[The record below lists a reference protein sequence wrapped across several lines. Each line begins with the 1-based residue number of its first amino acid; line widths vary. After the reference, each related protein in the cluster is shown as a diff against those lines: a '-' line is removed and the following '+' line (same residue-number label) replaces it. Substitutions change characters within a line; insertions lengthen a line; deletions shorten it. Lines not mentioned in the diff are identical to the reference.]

1 MSVFYTPVYIKMIK
15 DIIII
20 ILIINSIIIYTSNR
34 FVHQSFIPFII
45 ILLIILQSSLNM
57 LITNNYLN
65 TLAGIRWILPVL
77 LCFLIINQ
85 IDQRNM
91 KSIIK
96 ILVKLLV
103 VHFLFQLVQNLYYT
117 TALASTIGASSIFG
131 VVGRPGGLFHNPN
144 GGALFS
150 CLVYYYLSNYDCVS
164 RKYLYKI
171 LCIISII
178 FTASATGMLILL
190 FLIAINFIY
199 RYHLEKILVIFLPFV
214 FIFSL
219 INIGYLSGRGAG
231 IYEGS
236 LGQRAK
242 LLYSAVS
249 EMSLIPLNFGSATST
264 AFILRKMGLNIETI
278 AADSTITA
286 ILVNFGL
293 WGLIVLLLVYVYTLY
308 ASLKIYDKKGISLAV
323 LFLLTSMTM
332 MVFEFFPVNLLLAIT
347 FSTIIVKNNY
357 MRHLS
362 R

>member
-1 MSVFYTPVYIKMIK
+1 
-15 DIIII
+15 
-20 ILIINSIIIYTSNR
+20 
-34 FVHQSFIPFII
+34 
-45 ILLIILQSSLNM
+45 M

-77 LCFLIINQ
+77 LCFLIIRQ
-85 IDQRNM
+85 IDQKNM
-91 KSIIK
+91 KSIIN

-103 VHFLFQLVQNLYYT
+103 VHVLFQLVQNLYYT
-117 TALASTIGASSIFG
+117 TALASTTGASSIFG
-131 VVGRPGGLFHNPN
+131 VVGRPGGLFYNPN
-144 GGALFS
+144 SGAIFS

-164 RKYLYKI
+164 RKQLYIYKI

-190 FLIAINFIY
+190 SLITINFIY
-199 RYHLEKILVIFLPFV
+199 GHRLQKLLFIFLPFV
-214 FIFSL
+214 MIFSL
-219 INIGYLSGRGAG
+219 VNIGFLSGRGVG
-231 IYEGS
+231 LIEES
-236 LGQRAK
+236 LGRRAN

-264 AFILRKMGLNIETI
+264 AFTLSNMGVNIETI
-278 AADSTITA
+278 AADSTVTA

-293 WGLIVLLLVYVYTLY
+293 WGLIVLLFIYVYPLY
-308 ASLKIYDKKGISLAV
+308 VSLKNYDKKGISLTV
-323 LFLLTSMTM
+323 LFLLTSMTG

>member
-1 MSVFYTPVYIKMIK
+1 
-15 DIIII
+15 
-20 ILIINSIIIYTSNR
+20 
-34 FVHQSFIPFII
+34 
-45 ILLIILQSSLNM
+45 M

-77 LCFLIINQ
+77 LCFLIIRQ
-85 IDQRNM
+85 IDQKNM
-91 KSIIK
+91 ESIIN
-96 ILVKLLV
+96 IVVKLFIL
-103 VHFLFQLVQNLYYT
+103 HFIFQLVQNLYYT
-117 TALASTIGASSIFG
+117 TTLGTTLGASSIFG
-131 VVGRPGGLFHNPN
+131 VVGRPGGLFYNPN
-144 GGALFS
+144 AGALFS

-190 FLIAINFIY
+190 SLIAINLIF
-199 RYHLEKILVIFLPFV
+199 RYHLEKILVIFLPLV

-219 INIGYLSGRGAG
+219 INIGYLSGRGPG

-293 WGLIVLLLVYVYTLY
+293 LGLIVLLFVYVYPLY

-323 LFLLTSMTM
+323 LFLLTSITM

-362 R
+362 W